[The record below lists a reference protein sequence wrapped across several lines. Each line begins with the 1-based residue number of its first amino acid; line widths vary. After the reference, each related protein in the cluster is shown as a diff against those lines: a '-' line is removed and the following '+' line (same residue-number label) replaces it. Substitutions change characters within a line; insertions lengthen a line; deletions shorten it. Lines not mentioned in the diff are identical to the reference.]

1 MKHLL
6 RGERAPTVRALPALS
21 RLEPLR
27 AWARESLVARLLAI
41 ALGLGILAAIG
52 SSALAGGAITPG
64 VVAAPMP
71 PVVPVAP
78 AAAVP
83 SPLDAGSAPLPVTP
97 APSPTAAPPEH
108 AATGSKRATPDDPVD
123 INSATL
129 DDLRRLPGIGQ
140 KRASAILAVR
150 ARLGGRFRQI
160 EDLLKV
166 KGVGRAALRKL
177 HPLVRLDSP
186 LRSADGGA

>member
-6 RGERAPTVRALPALS
+6 RGERAPSVR
-21 RLEPLR
+21 
-27 AWARESLVARLLAI
+27 
-41 ALGLGILAAIG
+41 
-52 SSALAGGAITPG
+52 AGGAIAPG
-64 VVAAPMP
+64 VVAAP
-71 PVVPVAP
+71 VPSLASVAP
-78 AAAVP
+78 AVAAP
-83 SPLDAGSAPLPVTP
+83 LPLDAGSLPLPVAP
-97 APSPTAAPPEH
+97 APSPNVAPPEH
-108 AATGSKRATPDDPVD
+108 ASTGSKRATPDDPVD
-123 INSATL
+123 LNSATV

-186 LRSADGGA
+186 VRGADGGA